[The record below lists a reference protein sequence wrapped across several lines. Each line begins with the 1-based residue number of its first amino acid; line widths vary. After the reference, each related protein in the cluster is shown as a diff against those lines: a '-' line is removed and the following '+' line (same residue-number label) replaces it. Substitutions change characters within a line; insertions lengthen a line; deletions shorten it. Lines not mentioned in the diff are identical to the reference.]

1 MSRISE
7 KAIGMFN
14 IVQVKGDDAGGYYGT
29 QANYYLGGEAPS
41 NWVGQG
47 AAAIGLKGPVDPA
60 AFTQLMN
67 GEVPKPGSDPVRVL
81 SGVRKGWDMTIS
93 APKWASVLITLGED
107 KRLAAHWQTAAKRAF
122 DYVERFA
129 TYRETVKGVTRDVV
143 GARLIGGAF
152 LHDANRNNEPS
163 IHVHMVASAIGVT
176 KRGKLRAVDLQHAYK
191 HAKLIGQYVHANFA
205 HTARR
210 DGYQVGLDDKG
221 MAVLE
226 NAPEGLGAVS
236 EALSTRRDEVRSE
249 IDRLGVATRQGEVA
263 VVRAT
268 REAKSP
274 DTADLITH
282 AKAVAEAKG
291 FGPDQIRALVPD
303 THLSLK
309 DAMAAR
315 VDGALPGF
323 VAKTLAEQSGKTPG
337 EPSSTPPGDA
347 PGFAKRLVRL
357 AGAAI
362 TEIWAQLS
370 DQSRSTDKYARTGY
384 PAPQLSDSRP
394 RPDVFRPPE
403 DYPATRLAAR
413 HELAYQIRRVSERQ
427 AAFTLHDVVLPT
439 LISGLNEDLP
449 GVTETQVLGA
459 ARDFVSEGL
468 LVVGR
473 DRKSLYTATGLEL
486 EREQRI
492 HEHTERGKGQSVPV
506 LAPDPAQ
513 RAIHAYEA
521 DAHKLTDG
529 QRQLVTAILSSKDR
543 FVSVQGV
550 AGTGKTTALRAAQS
564 ILKSNTKATGHVR
577 LYGVANTKSARDEVR
592 AQGIE
597 ARTTASFL
605 SRFTRYFHTGVLP
618 TGEDKADWENTVLLF
633 DEASFA
639 GNADMEAAMAIADK
653 LGVRGFVAQGD
664 RDQLPAIPA
673 GNVPDLISKLSHGF
687 TVTLSDIVRQ
697 TNPDLREAIEQLV
710 GAKPVSGAPNTY
722 KPIGG
727 PRDVTTRLSKAVAA
741 WTKADAI
748 TDLGLERAR
757 DKDSRAEQL
766 QAIAASVAGK
776 WQALSP
782 QERAETLVVFPTHEL
797 RALFH
802 DEVRQTLRQEGE
814 IIGEDKDLQVLRP
827 KPMGQAEKDR
837 AGNYSSGDVLVFSQM
852 VRRIWARPGARFSV
866 DQVDRDANQLA
877 LRDTKGE
884 PHTLSLSDGRSK
896 LPRFEVFRETSAAFA
911 IGDRIRIL
919 PGDPRNLADGL
930 TDLTITGEDGRGL
943 EVTGRVSEPGEDTAG
958 ETRTL
963 RLQAGST
970 TAMMIDHDY
979 SRTVYAAQGLSALRV
994 LAGFHSQSIM
1004 TSFANLYVIGSRA
1017 KEALSIIT
1025 DSLERAMDA
1034 VAHNPG
1040 IQMSAHTAMDHLEVE
1055 HFIDRA
1061 RTEMDAARQH
1071 ANPDFDE
1078 SPAEP
1083 DMGARVREDRA
1094 EGTPGGGAS
1103 ETPMSEERPAD
1114 LDRDHELELE
1124 DEVTLDPQPDRE
1136 VGD

>member
-1 MSRISE
+1 
-7 KAIGMFN
+7 MFN

-107 KRLAAHWQTAAKRAF
+107 KRLASHWQTAAKRAF

-263 VVRAT
+263 VVR
-268 REAKSP
+268 
-274 DTADLITH
+274 
-282 AKAVAEAKG
+282 
-291 FGPDQIRALVPD
+291 
-303 THLSLK
+303 
-309 DAMAAR
+309 
-315 VDGALPGF
+315 
-323 VAKTLAEQSGKTPG
+323 
-337 EPSSTPPGDA
+337 
-347 PGFAKRLVRL
+347 L

-473 DRKSLYTATGLEL
+473 DRKSLYTATCLEL

-814 IIGEDKDLQVLRP
+814 IIGEDKDRQVLRP

-852 VRRIWARPGARFSV
+852 VRRIGARPGARFSV

-1061 RTEMDAARQH
+1061 RTDMDAARQH

-1124 DEVTLDPQPDRE
+1124 DEVTPDLQPDRE

>member
-107 KRLAAHWQTAAKRAF
+107 KRLASHWQTAAKRAF

-263 VVRAT
+263 VVR
-268 REAKSP
+268 
-274 DTADLITH
+274 
-282 AKAVAEAKG
+282 
-291 FGPDQIRALVPD
+291 
-303 THLSLK
+303 
-309 DAMAAR
+309 
-315 VDGALPGF
+315 
-323 VAKTLAEQSGKTPG
+323 
-337 EPSSTPPGDA
+337 
-347 PGFAKRLVRL
+347 L

-473 DRKSLYTATGLEL
+473 DRKSLYTATCLEL

-802 DEVRQTLRQEGE
+802 DEVRQTLKQEGE
-814 IIGEDKDLQVLRP
+814 IIGEDKDRQVLRP

-852 VRRIWARPGARFSV
+852 VRRIGARPGARFSV

-1124 DEVTLDPQPDRE
+1124 DEVTPDLQPDRE